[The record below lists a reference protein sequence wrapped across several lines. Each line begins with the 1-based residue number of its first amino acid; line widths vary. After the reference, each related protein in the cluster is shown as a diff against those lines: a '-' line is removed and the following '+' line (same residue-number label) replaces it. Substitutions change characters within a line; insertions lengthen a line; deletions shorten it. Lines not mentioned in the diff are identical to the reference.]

1 MGVHDNHRE
10 RLRRRFEENGA
21 SFEAHQ
27 LLELLLFYS
36 VPRVDTNPTAHALM
50 DTFGGLRE
58 VLDAP
63 VSELKKVRGMGENS
77 ALLIKLVQRLAAAY
91 AGPEPRGA
99 VILRDSAAAGAYLVP
114 RFLGER
120 DEVVYVLC
128 LDAKGKLL
136 SCSEAGRGGI
146 GSSDVDVRRIA
157 EEAISR
163 NAVSVILAHNH
174 PSGLAIPSEMDQI
187 TTKKLSYALNLLQ
200 INLLDHIIVA
210 DRDWV
215 SMADSGML

>member
-10 RLRRRFEENGA
+10 RLRRRFEDSGA
-21 SFEAHQ
+21 SFEPYQ

-36 VPRVDTNPTAHALM
+36 IPRSDTNPTAHALI

-63 VSELKKVRGMGENS
+63 VSELKKVPGVGESS
-77 ALLIKLVQRLAAAY
+77 ALLIKLVQRLAVVY
-91 AGPEPRGA
+91 AEPDNRGA
-99 VILRDSAAAGAYLVP
+99 VILRDSASAGAYLVP
-114 RFLGER
+114 KFLGER
-120 DEVVYVLC
+120 DEIVYMLC

-136 SCSEAGRGGI
+136 GSGEIGRGGI
-146 GSSDVDVRRIA
+146 ESSDVDVRKIA
-157 EEAISR
+157 EEAFR
-163 NAVSVILAHNH
+163 HNAVSVILAHNH
-174 PSGLAIPSEMDQI
+174 PSGVALPSEQDEK
-187 TTKKLSYALNLLQ
+187 TTRELSYALRLLH

-215 SMADSGML
+215 SLADSGML